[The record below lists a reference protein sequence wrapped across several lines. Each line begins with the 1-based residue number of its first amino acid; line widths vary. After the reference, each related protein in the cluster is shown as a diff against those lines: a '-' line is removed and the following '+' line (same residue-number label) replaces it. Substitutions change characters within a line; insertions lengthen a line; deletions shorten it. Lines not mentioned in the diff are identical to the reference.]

1 MILFR
6 VMRILFILGRHRLDR
21 NLPGEART
29 WKTLPIRL
37 LAKLF
42 PKPSKEGPESA
53 RLALESLGPIFIK
66 FGQLLS
72 TRGDLFSENMA
83 TELAKLQDRVCPFS
97 STEATKIIEASL
109 GADFHTAFT
118 DFDAIPLASASLA
131 QVHTAKLIHE
141 SSIKE
146 VVIKVR
152 RPNIETTI
160 KEDIRLM
167 YFLAKLLERFWSEA
181 NRLHPV
187 DIVRDYERTI
197 LEELDL
203 RREAEKT
210 VRLRENWLESGKLYV
225 PEVFEQY
232 CGEKVMV
239 MERIHGVNANDI
251 STLTEHRVD
260 LRELAHL
267 GVEIFFT
274 QVFEDNFFHADM
286 HPGNVFIDISN
297 PSHPKYIALD
307 CAIIG
312 SLTEEDIDYLARNLV
327 AFFRRDYE
335 EVAKLHVRSSWVPP
349 DTNISEFADVIR
361 RVVDPFFQKPIKEIS
376 FGTVLL
382 ELFRTARQFK
392 MEVQPQL
399 ILLQKTLIN
408 IEGMGR
414 QIYPDL
420 DLWETAAPFMER
432 WMAKR
437 LGLRSVIRQLA
448 HNSPRWLE
456 QLPEVPDLVLNTLR
470 EMKYLTESSR
480 QQERMLIEIQD
491 SLTAQNKK
499 NRSQRLG
506 GLAML
511 GAILSMLWPA
521 SGLATFV
528 DPILSGSILGSLGVY
543 WMYIHS

>member
-83 TELAKLQDRVCPFS
+83 TELAKLQDQVCPFS

-118 DFDAIPLASASLA
+118 DFDAMPLASASLA

-160 KEDIRLM
+160 KEDIQLM

-239 MERIHGVNANDI
+239 MERIHGVTANDI

-521 SGLATFV
+521 SGLATSV

>member
-21 NLPGEART
+21 NLPSETRT

-42 PKPSKEGPESA
+42 PRPSKEGPESA

-83 TELAKLQDRVCPFS
+83 TELAKLQDQVCPFS

-109 GADFHTAFT
+109 GANFHIAFT
-118 DFDAIPLASASLA
+118 DFDPVPLASASLA

-160 KEDIRLM
+160 KEDIQLM

-232 CGEKVMV
+232 CGEKVIV
-239 MERIHGVNANDI
+239 MERIHGVTANDI

-335 EVAKLHVRSSWVPP
+335 EVAKLHVRSGWVPP

-456 QLPEVPDLVLNTLR
+456 QLPEVPDLVLNTFR
-470 EMKYLTESSR
+470 EMQYLTESSR

-521 SGLATFV
+521 SGLATSV

>member
-83 TELAKLQDRVCPFS
+83 TELAKLQDQVCPFS

-109 GADFHTAFT
+109 GADFHTDFT
-118 DFDAIPLASASLA
+118 DFDAMPLASASLA

-232 CGEKVMV
+232 CGEKVIV
-239 MERIHGVNANDI
+239 MERIHGVTANDI

-437 LGLRSVIRQLA
+437 LGLRSVIRQLV

-456 QLPEVPDLVLNTLR
+456 QLPEVPDLVLNTFR

-521 SGLATFV
+521 SGLATSV

>member
-83 TELAKLQDRVCPFS
+83 TELAKLQDQVCPFS

-160 KEDIRLM
+160 KEDIQLM

-239 MERIHGVNANDI
+239 MERIHGVTANDI

>member
-21 NLPGEART
+21 NLPGETRT

-83 TELAKLQDRVCPFS
+83 TELAKLQDQVCPFS

-118 DFDAIPLASASLA
+118 DFDAMPLASASLA

-160 KEDIRLM
+160 KEDIQLM

-181 NRLHPV
+181 KRLHPV
-187 DIVRDYERTI
+187 DIVRNYERII

-225 PEVFEQY
+225 PEVFERY
-232 CGEKVMV
+232 CSEKVMV
-239 MERIHGVNANDI
+239 MERIHGVTANDI

-297 PSHPKYIALD
+297 PSP
-307 CAIIG
+307 
-312 SLTEEDIDYLARNLV
+312 
-327 AFFRRDYE
+327 
-335 EVAKLHVRSSWVPP
+335 
-349 DTNISEFADVIR
+349 
-361 RVVDPFFQKPIKEIS
+361 
-376 FGTVLL
+376 
-382 ELFRTARQFK
+382 
-392 MEVQPQL
+392 
-399 ILLQKTLIN
+399 
-408 IEGMGR
+408 
-414 QIYPDL
+414 
-420 DLWETAAPFMER
+420 
-432 WMAKR
+432 
-437 LGLRSVIRQLA
+437 
-448 HNSPRWLE
+448 
-456 QLPEVPDLVLNTLR
+456 LNTLL
-470 EMKYLTESSR
+470 LTVP
-480 QQERMLIEIQD
+480 L
-491 SLTAQNKK
+491 
-499 NRSQRLG
+499 
-506 GLAML
+506 
-511 GAILSMLWPA
+511 
-521 SGLATFV
+521 
-528 DPILSGSILGSLGVY
+528 
-543 WMYIHS
+543 